1 MLGVV
6 DNCIS
11 SLVCNGALDK
21 LDQGLLIYQQGTE
34 ISYDDILIDLV
45 A

>member
-1 MLGVV
+1 MAHWTNLIKRTL
-6 DNCIS
+6 NPT
-11 SLVCNGALDK
+11 
-21 LDQGLLIYQQGTE
+21 DQGLLIYQQGTE